1 MTDNWTEQEP
11 QNMSLP
17 PLAQPDVPKENSSK
31 KIFGALAVA
40 AVLVAFAVIQVIEMR
55 DRLSSLEKSTA
66 EQVQDLEKRLTESRA
81 QTNANTNQLKS
92 SLFKEPADL
101 NALIKKVGL
110 SVVDIY
116 CESGDGSGGTG
127 FAHDDEPVTAGYST
141 TLVTNHHVIESC
153 WDSDTEVVVYI
164 GDEYETEVKG
174 IIIGVDE
181 ENDLALIEIKEKLP
195 LILSAEDFAKPGWWS
210 MAIGNPVDEDLDEV
224 LDRYVSIGYIGSVL
238 DGYYNYTSA
247 TLNRGNS
254 GGPLVNSRGEL
265 IGINTFATSGLDN
278 GVWNIAVDSDILCE
292 KLYKCD

>member
-1 MTDNWTEQEP
+1 MTNDWTQIEP
-11 QNMSLP
+11 QIQDANTTVPSEP
-17 PLAQPDVPKENSSK
+17 TPLKRPKK
-31 KIFGALAVA
+31 P
-40 AVLVAFAVIQVIEMR
+40 AVLIVLVIALVALIASQVVMIQRIA
-55 DRLSSLEKSTA
+55 RLEQKADSESTVLTSGVEAKSG
-66 EQVQDLEKRLTESRA
+66 E
-81 QTNANTNQLKS
+81 S
-92 SLFKEPADL
+92 SLFEAPDDL
-101 NALIKKVGL
+101 DALIKKVGE

-127 FAHDDEPVTAGYST
+127 FAHDDEPVTAGYLT

-153 WDSDTEVVVYI
+153 WDSETEVVVYI

-174 IIIGVDE
+174 IIVGVDE

-210 MAIGNPVDEDLDEV
+210 MAIGNPEDEEIDEV

-292 KLYKCD
+292 KLYNCE

>member
-1 MTDNWTEQEP
+1 MEP
-11 QNMSLP
+11 QIQDANTTVPSDP
-17 PLAQPDVPKENSSK
+17 TPLKRPKK
-31 KIFGALAVA
+31 P
-40 AVLVAFAVIQVIEMR
+40 AVLIVLVIALVALIASQAVMIQRIA
-55 DRLSSLEKSTA
+55 RLEQKADSESTVLTSGVEAKSG
-66 EQVQDLEKRLTESRA
+66 E
-81 QTNANTNQLKS
+81 S
-92 SLFKEPADL
+92 SLFEAPDDL
-101 NALIKKVGL
+101 DALIKKVGE

-127 FAHDDEPVTAGYST
+127 FAHDDEPVTAGYLT

-153 WDSDTEVVVYI
+153 WDSETEVVVYI
-164 GDEYETEVKG
+164 GDEYETEVEG
-174 IIIGVDE
+174 IIVGVDE

-238 DGYYNYTSA
+238 DGYFNYTSA

-292 KLYKCD
+292 KLYNCE